1 MNGTDKLRQLT
12 YVYRTALAE
21 GIVNDNWVTRLQE
34 KMNDYGRNLVI
45 TASEFEDNSDFLE
58 WVTNDITGSTDIE
71 GIGFFTNTDLA
82 LALHD
87 YQKCDPKNGD
97 LRTCLEVLARE
108 RAVEKASPVGLNAV
122 ELAYSQLYDAVICV
136 ENAGRYVVFR
146 ALNQLI
152 REVETWLDGCKM
164 IDISIW

>member
-1 MNGTDKLRQLT
+1 MNGIEKLRQLT
-12 YVYRTALAE
+12 YVYRTVLTE
-21 GIVNDNWVTRLQE
+21 GIVSDQWVQRLCE

-45 TASEFEDNSDFLE
+45 TASEFEENQDFLE
-58 WVTNDITGSTDIE
+58 WVANDIPGSKDIE
-71 GIGFFTNTDLA
+71 GIGFFTHTDLV

-87 YQKCDPKNGD
+87 YQKCDPKNENQ
-97 LRTCLEVLARE
+97 RTCLEVLARE
-108 RAVEKASPVGLNAV
+108 RAVEKASPAELKDV

-152 REVETWLDGCKM
+152 RVVETWLDGCKM
-164 IDISIW
+164 IDTSIW